1 MLWSSFFLSDWLRRY
16 ANVESP
22 SFWPYA
28 GIAAV
33 CIRCACVRLWHATS
47 PTTLLH
53 ATLPRSSGGLLR
65 FLSGVDEYTPSSGQ
79 AHARGLEGP
88 SCCAAPFVYVLTQR
102 FYLLTQ
108 PCYEPAIYT
117 PQCFAVLVILLQS
130 VAPTLCWCTVSFHT
144 AWLLL
149 VGPLVRI
156 RRGDGMA
163 YVWIRQNLY
172 SANYRVS
179 QKASSNHPCVATS
192 FHWFPV
198 AALIHG
204 CTPDHPQQCVV
215 RFRATTNHL
224 KCTHST
230 DPSCA
235 SLLAEV
241 APGTES
247 VI

>member
-1 MLWSSFFLSDWLRRY
+1 MPTLNRHHSGHMRG
-16 ANVESP
+16 SP
-22 SFWPYA
+22 
-28 GIAAV
+28 
-33 CIRCACVRLWHATS
+33 RCAFDVPVCGRGMLRHQ
-47 PTTLLH
+47 P
-53 ATLPRSSGGLLR
+53 PRYTRHFLVPLERVLRCLEIGNYWIIGGK
-65 FLSGVDEYTPSSGQ
+65 T
-79 AHARGLEGP
+79 LEGP

-117 PQCFAVLVILLQS
+117 PQCCRPCDSSSICCTY
-130 VAPTLCWCTVSFHT
+130 TLCWCTVSFHT

-192 FHWFPV
+192 FHGVPV

-204 CTPDHPQQCVV
+204 CPPDHPQQCVV

-230 DPSCA
+230 DPSRA